1 MLQFYALVAA
11 FHDAIGNQ
19 KRCEAAYV
27 QYILLTEQ
35 LYSSISLESSNAY
48 FLVGVYYFEQ

>member
-27 QYILLTEQ
+27 QYILLTE
-35 LYSSISLESSNAY
+35 
-48 FLVGVYYFEQ
+48 